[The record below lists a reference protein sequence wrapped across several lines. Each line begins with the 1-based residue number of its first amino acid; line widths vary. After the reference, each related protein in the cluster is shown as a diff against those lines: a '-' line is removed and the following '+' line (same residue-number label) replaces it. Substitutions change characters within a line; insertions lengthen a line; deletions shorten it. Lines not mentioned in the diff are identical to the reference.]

1 MKYDERQVIA
11 QGRGYKW
18 GFLTMAGT
26 GIAVCAANAL
36 TGRELFGVGVAV
48 AAILSLGCGVMAV
61 YDILKDAFISP
72 GGRRAPELISMGL
85 MAAAGVAHGVR
96 TLGESGAMPEGT
108 LGPCWTFFA
117 LAFVCVSVFAALVV
131 KAVMDRRGG
140 E

>member
-26 GIAVCAANAL
+26 GAAVLIVNAL
-36 TGRELFGVGVAV
+36 TGRELIGAGVAV
-48 AAILSLGCGVMAV
+48 AVILSLGCAVMAV

-72 GGRRAPELISMGL
+72 GGRRVPELICMGL
-85 MAAAGVAHGVR
+85 LAAAGLAHGVR
-96 TLGESGAMPEGT
+96 TLDESGAMPEGT

-117 LAFVCVSVFAALVV
+117 LALLCAVIFVTLAV
-131 KAVMDRRGG
+131 KAVTDRRGG